1 MAVSEVRMWSQWTLQ
16 LQCDPTGAL
25 WAYIARELLPEFGGR
40 AFLPY
45 LSITGPF
52 LSWTVRGQSLW
63 EGNSPLLSIS
73 SPEDNR
79 VSSYCYQPIFT
90 TAGKGE
96 GHVSARKSAVI
107 TVAEGR
113 TDGGGGGP
121 GRWTERKPVSP
132 LLDITGEVRE
142 RIKLALN

>member
-1 MAVSEVRMWSQWTLQ
+1 M
-16 LQCDPTGAL
+16 
-25 WAYIARELLPEFGGR
+25 
-40 AFLPY
+40 
-45 LSITGPF
+45 
-52 LSWTVRGQSLW
+52 
-63 EGNSPLLSIS
+63 
-73 SPEDNR
+73 
-79 VSSYCYQPIFT
+79 
-90 TAGKGE
+90 
-96 GHVSARKSAVI
+96 SARKSAVI